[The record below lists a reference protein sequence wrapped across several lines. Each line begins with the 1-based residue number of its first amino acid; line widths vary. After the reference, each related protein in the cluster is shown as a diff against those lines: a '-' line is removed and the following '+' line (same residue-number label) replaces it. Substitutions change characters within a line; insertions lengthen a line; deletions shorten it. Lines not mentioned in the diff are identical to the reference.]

1 MNSETIINQ
10 ILKEKEIFLK
20 QFNEKKRFDKE
31 TGDYWKF
38 LNSEDSSAAFL
49 LFFLSSIIISI
60 ISGCAVAKF
69 FPEIKN
75 IIDGLLIFPL
85 AIFLGIL
92 TTFTINKTISRFI
105 FNKLYKNRNQNDII
119 NKLFTDY
126 FYKTNISDEVHNM
139 LKIYLSD
146 SDYLSFV
153 KRGLTYKNAYNTLN
167 EIIES
172 EKILSAKRNVFL
184 TPEEIKKY
192 QLTEITLNN

>member
-1 MNSETIINQ
+1 
-10 ILKEKEIFLK
+10 
-20 QFNEKKRFDKE
+20 
-31 TGDYWKF
+31 
-38 LNSEDSSAAFL
+38 
-49 LFFLSSIIISI
+49 
-60 ISGCAVAKF
+60 
-69 FPEIKN
+69 
-75 IIDGLLIFPL
+75 
-85 AIFLGIL
+85 
-92 TTFTINKTISRFI
+92 
-105 FNKLYKNRNQNDII
+105 
-119 NKLFTDY
+119 
-126 FYKTNISDEVHNM
+126 M

>member
-1 MNSETIINQ
+1 MNAENIINQ

-31 TGDYWKF
+31 TRSYLIF

-49 LFFLSSIIISI
+49 LFFLSSIIISV

-85 AIFLGIL
+85 AMFLGIL
-92 TTFTINKTISRFI
+92 IVFAINKTISRFI

-119 NKLFTDY
+119 NKLFTDH
-126 FYKTNISDEVHNM
+126 FYKTNISDEVHNI

-146 SDYLSFV
+146 S
-153 KRGLTYKNAYNTLN
+153 
-167 EIIES
+167 
-172 EKILSAKRNVFL
+172 
-184 TPEEIKKY
+184 
-192 QLTEITLNN
+192 Q

>member
-31 TGDYWKF
+31 TGDYLKF

>member
-1 MNSETIINQ
+1 MNAENIINQ
-10 ILKEKEIFLK
+10 ILKEKKIFLK

-31 TGDYWKF
+31 TGDYLKF

-105 FNKLYKNRNQNDII
+105 FNKLYKNKNQNDII

-153 KRGLTYKNAYNTLN
+153 KRGMTYKNAYNTLT

-192 QLTEITLNN
+192 QYISIN

>member
-1 MNSETIINQ
+1 MNAENIINQ

-31 TGDYWKF
+31 TGDYLKF

-105 FNKLYKNRNQNDII
+105 FNKLYKNKNQNDII

-153 KRGLTYKNAYNTLN
+153 KRGMTYKNAYNTLN